1 MNPQAAVSQK
11 PNKFYPAPIEPA
23 ISGTA
28 ANMDTE
34 YSGGS
39 LTFKICA
46 FYTFLTISRT
56 VEFIDSSGRL
66 HLALLSGVI
75 CILALIATG
84 TIPNMV
90 ISRQGKWMN
99 LFCLWIFIGLPLSTW
114 RGGSVQAFQ
123 QGWSKS
129 YLTFFIIGGL
139 IVTLKQFRSMTLV
152 LAAGTVCQIY
162 LAFKNAVNQ
171 EDDRLAVTYGSLG
184 NANDLATALLI
195 GAPFVLFLMGDKK
208 VNPFL
213 RMMGY
218 PLLAAL
224 VVAVLKTGSRG
235 GLVALG
241 VLITFAFFK
250 ANAGGKLK
258 ILVAGIAVLA
268 IFATVVPDDLRS
280 RYMTIFKTDRAAA
293 SAGDNS
299 ALDSSDARRELLKNS
314 VILTFRHPLFGVGLG
329 NFSNQSFNLFVE
341 RGMVGMWFT
350 CHDIFGMVA
359 SETGLPGL
367 FFFCM
372 ILISTFKSL
381 SLLAKLPHT
390 TPELELI
397 SKLGKALMVATV
409 AYFTCG
415 IFNTSAYSP
424 MLPMLASL
432 AAALDRVAAPYLP
445 GARPLQVPTG
455 PPAFVNRR
463 LGQATVQ
470 ATS

>member
-1 MNPQAAVSQK
+1 MNPQAVVSQK
-11 PNKFYPAPIEPA
+11 PNKFYPAPVEPVV
-23 ISGTA
+23 SGTA
-28 ANMDTE
+28 PNMDTE
-34 YSGGS
+34 FSGGS
-39 LTFKICA
+39 MTFWICA
-46 FYTFLTISRT
+46 FYTFLMISRT

-66 HLALLSGVI
+66 HLALLSGLV
-75 CILALIATG
+75 CIVALIFTG

-90 ISRQGKWMN
+90 ISQQGKWMN

-114 RGGSVQAFQ
+114 RGGSVGAFQ
-123 QGWSKS
+123 NGWSKS
-129 YLTFFIIGGL
+129 YLTFFIVGGL
-139 IVTLKQFRSMTLV
+139 IVTLKQFRTMTLV
-152 LAAGTVCQIY
+152 LAISTVSQIY
-162 LAFKNAVNQ
+162 LAFKNAGNQ
-171 EDDRLAVTYGSLG
+171 EDRLAVTYGSLG
-184 NANDLATALLI
+184 NANDLAAALLT
-195 GAPFVLFLMGDKK
+195 GAPFILFVMADKK

-224 VVAVLKTGSRG
+224 VVSVFKTGSRG

-250 ANAGGKLK
+250 AKAGGKLK
-258 ILVAGIAVLA
+258 IVAAGIVVLA

-280 RYMTIFKTDRAAA
+280 RYMTIFNTDRAAA

-299 ALDSSDARRELLKNS
+299 ALDSSDARRELLKNA
-314 VILTFRHPLFGVGLG
+314 VTLTLRHPIFGVGLAQ
-329 NFSNQSFNLFVE
+329 FSPQSFNLFVE

-359 SETGLPGL
+359 AETGLPGL
-367 FFFCM
+367 FFYCM

-381 SLLAKLPHT
+381 SRLAKLPHT
-390 TPELELI
+390 TRELELI
-397 SKLGKALMVATV
+397 AKLGQALMVATV

-424 MLPMLASL
+424 LLPMLASL

-445 GARPLQVPTG
+445 GAKPLQIPTG

-463 LGQATVQ
+463 LAQRTIR